1 MVKKTGRSLLILIA
15 IVYLLT
21 LNIFGRSVLA
31 ETVRKGVVA
40 RTSSLNVRVDAGS
53 DKDKVRV
60 AGKLQVL
67 SPGDEVYIL
76 GEKEGQGTKSNIWYQ
91 IQYVN
96 DDGNTVN
103 GYANSYYFDIVS
115 ENEEITV
122 TPGLGTGSESGE
134 GSSSGN
140 GDDKEEGN
148 TGTTSSD
155 PEPEPSNNNDKDQP
169 NTSYE
174 NELAAFP
181 ESYQEI
187 IEKLH
192 KTYPNWHFIAYN
204 TELEWDDAVDAESAI
219 GHSLVDKSA
228 NEAYI
233 NTSDVDS
240 EGKQIIRD
248 GNNWVTA
255 SRYAVEYYMDPRNF
269 MNERTILAFENL
281 TYQGDDRYTVSGI
294 QNILNGTFMSG
305 SYTYTENGK
314 EITKTYADTF
324 FEAGKA
330 SKVNPY
336 HLAAKCRIEQGTK
349 GNYIGNGNYPGYE
362 GYYNFF
368 NIGAYAHDGRGANWN
383 GAIYAKN
390 PDSDGEPQ
398 SGSYGRPWDN
408 QYKAIMGGSQFVG
421 ESYINKGQNTLY
433 FERFNVVDKS
443 RLYRHEYSTSVTGAS
458 SSASSMKAAY
468 PADTFK
474 GTLYFT
480 IPVYK
485 NMPADPVP
493 KPENRQEGDTQE
505 KENTDN
511 QVSTGGTVS
520 TSYKVDDGV
529 VSGVTEGT
537 TVDAFKSNFTLSEGQ
552 TVKVYDKDGNEK
564 SSGVISTSD
573 VVKVSTGSSSVS
585 SFTVSTLGDVNGDG
599 NITIADLVGVRK
611 HLLGL
616 TKLSEEYFA
625 AADTNKDGKITIA
638 DLVGVRKHLLAL
650 AKLV

>member
-1 MVKKTGRSLLILIA
+1 MVM
-15 IVYLLT
+15 IVYIMAVT
-21 LNIFGRSVLA
+21 VFSVPVLA
-31 ETVRKGVVA
+31 ETARKAVVA
-40 RTSSLNVRVDAGS
+40 RTSALNVRVDA
-53 DKDKVRV
+53 DKDAATVRV

-67 SPGDEVYIL
+67 SPGDEVYII
-76 GEKEGQGTKSNIWYQ
+76 GEKEGPGTKSNLWYQ

-96 DDGNTVN
+96 KDGNTVN
-103 GYANSYYFDIVS
+103 GFSNSYYFDIIE
-115 ENEEITV
+115 ENVEITV
-122 TPGLGTGSESGE
+122 TPGVTVVNSGTGSTGNSNE
-134 GSSSGN
+134 GTGT
-140 GDDKEEGN
+140 GDDTGN
-148 TGTTSSD
+148 TGNTGNTGDTGTTTTPD
-155 PEPEPSNNNDKDQP
+155 PEPSTNNDTDQP

-174 NELAAFP
+174 QELAAFP
-181 ESYQEI
+181 ESYQVI

-192 KTYPNWHFIAYN
+192 KTYPNWHFKAYN
-204 TELEWDDAVDAESAI
+204 TGLEWEDAVDAESEI

-233 NTSDVDS
+233 NKDDVDS
-240 EGKQIIRD
+240 NGKQIIRD

-255 SRYAVEYYMDPRNF
+255 SRFAVEYYMDPRNF
-269 MNERTILAFENL
+269 MTERTILAFENL
-281 TYQGDDRYTVSGI
+281 TYQGDDKYTVSGI
-294 QNILNGTFMSG
+294 QNILNKTFMKG

-336 HLAAKCRIEQGTK
+336 HLAAKCRIEQGTN

-383 GAIYAKN
+383 GAIYAKGGE
-390 PDSDGEPQ
+390 DGTQ
-398 SGSYGRPWDN
+398 TSYGRPWDN
-408 QYKAIMGGSQFVG
+408 QYKAIMGGSQVVG
-421 ESYINKGQNTLY
+421 EAYINKGQNTLY

-468 PADTFK
+468 PADTFS
-474 GTLYFT
+474 GSLTFI
-480 IPVYK
+480 IPVFK

-493 KPENRQEGDTQE
+493 KPENR
-505 KENTDN
+505 TDEPLPVGN
-511 QVSTGGTVS
+511 EPSTGSTGGVVS
-520 TSYKVDDGV
+520 TSYTTNNGV
-529 VSGVTEGT
+529 LSGVSEGT
-537 TVDAFKSNFTLSEGQ
+537 TVETLKTSFTLSEGQ
-552 TVKVYDKDGNEK
+552 TVKVYDKDGKEK
-564 SSGVISTSD
+564 TSGTISTSD
-573 VVKVSTGSSSVS
+573 VVRVMNGTEQVS
-585 SFTVSTLGDVNGDG
+585 SFNVSTLGDVSGDG
-599 NITIADLVGVRK
+599 KITIADLVGVRK

-616 TKLSEEYFA
+616 ETLSGEYFVS
-625 AADTNKDGKITIA
+625 ADNNKDGKITIA